1 MNRDKIIALLL
12 ILIIIF
18 KLGDLYVD
26 FANQV
31 ESHHLIQEIILIILS
46 SAIFV
51 FLAFDI
57 KKRSKQAHL
66 LAQQLRVSKTH
77 YDNLSKKVVETK
89 TQFFEGIA
97 EQFEQWELTK
107 TEKEVA
113 LLLVKG
119 LSNFE
124 IAEVRGKSE
133 KTISHQASSVYKKAN
148 ITGRHELAA
157 LFFEELIGN

>member
-57 KKRSKQAHL
+57 KKRSKQAQL

-89 TQFFEGIA
+89 TQFFESIA

-107 TEKEVA
+107 TEK
-113 LLLVKG
+113 
-119 LSNFE
+119 
-124 IAEVRGKSE
+124 
-133 KTISHQASSVYKKAN
+133 
-148 ITGRHELAA
+148 
-157 LFFEELIGN
+157 